1 MSRRY
6 GYPLPLHAL
15 LLHTMTQ
22 RHPSCSPHA
31 HPPSC
36 ILSLTPTAHSFSF
49 LFLPP
54 FLFPFLMASFIPT
67 IIHGLGWYRR
77 SYPASLLYLYFVPCA
92 HTHCLSLS
100 LSKAP
105 HSDVLVLYHPV
116 QSGGAA
122 RAAARYSVSSI
133 SQYTIVLMCT
143 CCSCARGIR
152 PWRHKGTPEFNQSLP
167 TCLLTVPRKRE

>member
-1 MSRRY
+1 MFSSRTPAIMH
-6 GYPLPLHAL
+6 PL
-15 LLHTMTQ
+15 
-22 RHPSCSPHA
+22 PHA
-31 HPPSC
+31 HGA
-36 ILSLTPTAHSFSF
+36 LF
-49 LFLPP
+49 LFSLSPPLPHGFVHPHHHSRTRLVPAQLPP
-54 FLFPFLMASFIPT
+54 HRCCT
-67 IIHGLGWYRR
+67 CT
-77 SYPASLLYLYFVPCA
+77 SYHA
-92 HTHCLSLS
+92 HTHSLS

-105 HSDVLVLYHPV
+105 HSDVLYQSV

-152 PWRHKGTPEFNQSLP
+152 PWGHKGTSELDQSLP